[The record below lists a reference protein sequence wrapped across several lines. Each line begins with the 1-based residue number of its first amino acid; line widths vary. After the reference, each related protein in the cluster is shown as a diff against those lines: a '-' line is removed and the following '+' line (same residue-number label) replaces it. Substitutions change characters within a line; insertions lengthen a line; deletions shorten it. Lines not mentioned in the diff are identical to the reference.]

1 MESQDVGKK
10 ASGEIQKSATVPL
23 AQCGVFIGLRPAAS
37 CFLVLRSSLIR
48 ETPLPVP
55 FFLGILHAPRS
66 PHFLKK
72 SFFSIFPEVIF
83 QTFWGSRWDPTWDP
97 KKVLKLFSKV
107 IFGGPRPSPPRTGRV
122 ADFRKKCRMLR
133 AGGPFSWRGR
143 SGAALGGEPFGIPK
157 K

>member
-1 MESQDVGKK
+1 M
-10 ASGEIQKSATVPL
+10 PL
-23 AQCGVFIGLRPAAS
+23 AQCGVFIRLRPAAS

-55 FFLGILHAPRS
+55 FFSGILHAPRS

-72 SFFSIFPEVIF
+72 SFFSNFPEVIF

-107 IFGGPRPSPPRTGRV
+107 IFGGPRPPPHGTGRV
-122 ADFRKKCRMLR
+122 ADFRKKRRMLR
-133 AGGPFSWRGR
+133 ARGPFFRRGG
-143 SGAALGGEPFGIPK
+143 SGAGPRGEPFGIPK
-157 K
+157 KSQF